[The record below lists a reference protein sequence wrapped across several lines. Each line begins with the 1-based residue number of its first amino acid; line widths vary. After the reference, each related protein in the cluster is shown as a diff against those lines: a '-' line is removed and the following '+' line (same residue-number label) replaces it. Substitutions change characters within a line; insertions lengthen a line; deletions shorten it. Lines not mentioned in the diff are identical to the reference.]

1 MEESAAAAA
10 ITTKKKRKMKIAK
23 KRGWRRRRQMID
35 RLPQDVIVE
44 ITAIVA
50 SSSSTPVG
58 DITRLRSTCKRFY
71 KASMEDLVGR
81 SMAVEKEDNM
91 CWWHHNT
98 YFSLLRYCAR
108 RGNPQASLL
117 LALNEIG
124 RLQREDV
131 GMRHLESAVR
141 SGSCAAKY
149 LMGIIFFQRS
159 ANRDRGMTLLNNA
172 AAAVDQSSA
181 TAGTVRSGDPRVAVC
196 RKQVAD
202 AARKFWIRRQS
213 LIGAAAAEEG
223 LRPCAKA
230 TCGKITSSS
239 GLDWGEVEENREFC
253 SQQCRW
259 NHEIFKLQER
269 L

>member
-1 MEESAAAAA
+1 M
-10 ITTKKKRKMKIAK
+10 
-23 KRGWRRRRQMID
+23 KRGWRRRRRQMID
-35 RLPQDVIVE
+35 RLPQDVMVE

-50 SSSSTPVG
+50 ASSSTPVR

-71 KASMEDLVGR
+71 KASMED
-81 SMAVEKEDNM
+81 S
-91 CWWHHNT
+91 
-98 YFSLLRYCAR
+98 
-108 RGNPQASLL
+108 
-117 LALNEIG
+117 NEIC

-172 AAAVDQSSA
+172 AAAVDQSP
-181 TAGTVRSGDPRVAVC
+181 AGTVRSGDPRVALC
-196 RKQVAD
+196 RRQVAD

-213 LIGAAAAEEG
+213 LVGGAAAEEG
-223 LRPCAKA
+223 LRPCAKPM
-230 TCGKITSSS
+230 CGKITSCG
-239 GLDWGEVEENREFC
+239 GLDWGELEENREFC

-259 NHEIFKLQER
+259 NHEIFKLQEC